1 MAFSRL
7 RKSVWEGVKVIQPL
21 LRDIASTVRHT
32 SVEVGLVGVMVL
44 QNLGSLGQ
52 NFAAKMLENS
62 LIGRKWV
69 FEHLLV
75 A

>member
-7 RKSVWEGVKVIQPL
+7 RKSVWEGVEVIQPL

-44 QNLGSLGQ
+44 QNVYFARH
-52 NFAAKMLENS
+52 FAAKVMKNI
-62 LIGRKWV
+62 LIGLKWV